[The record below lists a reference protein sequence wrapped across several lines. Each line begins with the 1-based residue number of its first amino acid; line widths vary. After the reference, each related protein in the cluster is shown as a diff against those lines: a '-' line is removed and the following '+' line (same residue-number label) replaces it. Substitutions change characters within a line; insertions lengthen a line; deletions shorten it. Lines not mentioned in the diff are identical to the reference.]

1 MRHIISSAVA
11 GAIACGFVAALA
23 APAAASPAG
32 TTTTFVVNG
41 GSLAISAPA
50 SASLGTISV
59 GTATVSGSLGAV
71 SVTDNRGLLSGGWA
85 ASVLSTSFTN
95 GTTTIPASS
104 IQYTA
109 GLPTVSSGLS
119 AIVPGSGTLSATTP
133 LVAQTAVI
141 TVNLG
146 GSSATWNPTIQVTL
160 PSALTTGTYTATI
173 THSVA

>member
-1 MRHIISSAVA
+1 MRHIISSAVS
-11 GAIACGFVAALA
+11 GAIACGFVAAVA

-32 TTTTFVVNG
+32 TTTTFVVSS
-41 GSLAISAPA
+41 GSLAISAPT

-59 GTATVSGSLGAV
+59 GTTTVSGSLGAV
-71 SVTDNRGLLSGGWA
+71 SVTDSRGLLSGGWT
-85 ASVLSTSFTN
+85 ASVISTSFTN
-95 GTTTIPASS
+95 GTTTVPASS

-119 AIVPGSGTLSATTP
+119 AIVPGSGTLSPTTP
-133 LVAQTAVI
+133 LTAETATLSI
-141 TVNLG
+141 NLG

-160 PSALTTGTYTATI
+160 PSVLTTGTYTATI